1 MSFSALTDLNW
12 LAVLVAT
19 VVFFA
24 LGGLWY
30 SNLLFGKIWSRAV
43 GWEMD
48 GDEKPPV
55 TIYLMPLVTCFVT
68 SVAVA
73 MLAKGT
79 GTDTVGEAIA
89 LGVVTGLGV
98 AAMALLVTGFF
109 DPKKPQPMA
118 WVAITAGYHVLGI
131 LAVSVIVALWQ

>member
-1 MSFSALTDLNW
+1 MSFSVLTDLNW

-19 VVFFA
+19 VAFFA

-55 TIYLMPLVTCFVT
+55 TIYLMPLLTCLVT

-73 MLAKGT
+73 MLAEGT
-79 GTDTVGEAIA
+79 GTDTFAEAIA
-89 LGVVTGLGV
+89 LGVVTGLGL
-98 AAMALLVTGFF
+98 ASMALLVTGFF

-118 WVAITAGYHVLGI
+118 WVAITAGYHLLGI
-131 LAVSVIVALWQ
+131 LVVSVIVALWQ